1 MTEQV
6 YVSSGLSSS
15 SYKTT
20 DAAQALPII
29 LYTWETEIRMIAVEG
44 QSGKKF
50 RRLHLNQALGEV
62 VHACHPSNDGKCKVV
77 GSWSRFDGAKK

>member
-1 MTEQV
+1 
-6 YVSSGLSSS
+6 
-15 SYKTT
+15 
-20 DAAQALPII
+20 
-29 LYTWETEIRMIAVEG
+29 MIAVEG